1 MPARWLTAALAALLL
16 GPVATARADVP
27 VVELDGVVHAVS
39 AAHVV
44 QAIDRADAAGAPLVV
59 IRMDTPGGLDSS
71 MRQIVDR
78 MLNCRTP
85 VAVFVG
91 PSGARAASAGFIIAV
106 AADVAAMAPGTNIG
120 AAHPVAGIG
129 QMDEV
134 MSKKVTSDA
143 AAYIRSKAERRGRNV
158 EMAEKAVVE
167 SKSFTEK
174 EALELKL
181 IDLVAK
187 DVPDLLAQ
195 LEGRE
200 VKRFDGTTATL
211 SLAGQKTVDVRMD
224 WRQAILSAIARP
236 EILFLL
242 LLGAL
247 AGLGAEISH
256 PGLVFP
262 GVLGALCLILF
273 LFASQIIPVNWAGV
287 LLVVLAIGLFIAEV
301 KVTSYGLLTLGG
313 LVAMI
318 LGAMMLV
325 DSPLPELR
333 VDPWSLAPFIL
344 AFAAFTIALVRLVL
358 QAQRRRAQT
367 GVEGLLGQRG
377 LAEGDLDPEGWVIV
391 QGERWRARAGE
402 RIAGR
407 GGRRGSVGRGAPVAG
422 PKGGVMV
429 SPVAFVLGAFV
440 FWLLLSVKVLNEY
453 ERGVIFRL
461 GKVLPQ
467 PKGPGLIIVAWPIDR
482 MVRVSLRTVVLDVP
496 PQDVITRDN
505 VTVKVN
511 AVVYFRV
518 MDPLKSVISVEN
530 YLYATSQEA
539 QTTLRSILGQAHL
552 DELLSERERL
562 AVRLQEVID
571 LHTDPWGVKVTQVA
585 VKAVDLPQE
594 MQRAMAKQA
603 ESEREKRAKIIHAS
617 GELEASKQL
626 AEAASELNSQPV
638 SLHLRYL
645 QTLVEIAAEK
655 NSTII
660 FPVPVDWMKALMG
673 ERKG

>member
-1 MPARWLTAALAALLL
+1 MGPLHFRVSVGIQRRLGALTLAAAFTSAPA
-16 GPVATARADVP
+16 GADIP
-27 VVELDGVVHAVS
+27 LVELTGVVHAIS

-44 QAIDRADAAGAPLVV
+44 SALERAAAAGAPLVV
-59 IRMDTPGGLDSS
+59 LRLDTPGGLDTS
-71 MRQIVDR
+71 MRQIIDA
-78 MLNCRTP
+78 MLASRVP

-91 PSGARAASAGFIIAV
+91 PSGARAASAGFLITV

-120 AAHPVAGIG
+120 AAHPVSGMG
-129 QMDEV
+129 GNMDEV

-195 LEGRE
+195 MEGRE
-200 VKRFDGTTATL
+200 VKRFDGTTVIL
-211 SLAGQKTVDVRMD
+211 RLAGQKTVNLRMD

-256 PGLVFP
+256 PGLIFP
-262 GVLGALCLILF
+262 GVLGVLCLILF

-287 LLVVLAIGLFIAEV
+287 LLVVLAIGLFVAEV

-344 AFAAFTIALVRLVL
+344 AFAAFTIALVRLVV
-358 QAQRRRAQT
+358 QAQRRRPQT
-367 GVEGLLGQRG
+367 GAEGLVAQCGE
-377 LAEGDLDPEGWVIV
+377 AETDLDPEGWVIV

-402 RIAGR
+402 PIAAGEEVEVL
-407 GGRRGSVGRGAPVAG
+407 SVEG
-422 PKGGVMV
+422 
-429 SPVAFVLGAFV
+429 
-440 FWLLLSVKVLNEY
+440 LLL
-453 ERGVIFRL
+453 
-461 GKVLPQ
+461 
-467 PKGPGLIIVAWPIDR
+467 
-482 MVRVSLRTVVLDVP
+482 RV
-496 PQDVITRDN
+496 
-505 VTVKVN
+505 
-511 AVVYFRV
+511 
-518 MDPLKSVISVEN
+518 
-530 YLYATSQEA
+530 
-539 QTTLRSILGQAHL
+539 
-552 DELLSERERL
+552 
-562 AVRLQEVID
+562 
-571 LHTDPWGVKVTQVA
+571 
-585 VKAVDLPQE
+585 
-594 MQRAMAKQA
+594 
-603 ESEREKRAKIIHAS
+603 
-617 GELEASKQL
+617 
-626 AEAASELNSQPV
+626 
-638 SLHLRYL
+638 
-645 QTLVEIAAEK
+645 
-655 NSTII
+655 
-660 FPVPVDWMKALMG
+660 
-673 ERKG
+673 RKGA